1 MSITAQMVKELRIKS
16 SAGMMDCK
24 KALSE
29 TNGDMDAAVDWL
41 RKKGLATASK
51 KSGRVASEGLIGIC
65 IEDNFGSIVEVNSE
79 TDFVAR
85 NVEFQEFVSS
95 VAKISLNNKGDLDD
109 ILKSKYLDFDKS
121 VKEVLTDKIAKIGEI
136 PCYIRIAN
144 DEEMLEMAIVENIQ
158 RKNLNAIEIGLSYQR
173 LIDECNLT
181 HEQLSIKLSKNRS
194 TISNFLRLLK
204 LPVEV
209 QKALR
214 DSKITMGHAR
224 ALLSFNSE
232 AEILTAFNKI
242 ISESL
247 SVRDAEKMNQKKKL
261 KKEEKIILSRY
272 ELRMQ
277 NNISFQLKSD
287 VKIKKNSKGKGQLV
301 ISFKNQD
308 QLNEILENFDQ

>member
-1 MSITAQMVKELRIKS
+1 MVSKKNALGKGLGALLENAKTDITSKPSNETKAQAGLISRINIDSITPNPFQPRIDFEKESLLELTDSIKEH
-16 SAGMMDCK
+16 GVIQPI
-24 KALSE
+24 
-29 TNGDMDAAVDWL
+29 TV
-41 RKKGLATASK
+41 RKT
-51 KSGRVASEGLIGIC
+51 GR
-65 IEDNFGSIVEVNSE
+65 DNFQI
-79 TDFVAR
+79 
-85 NVEFQEFVSS
+85 
-95 VAKISLNNKGDLDD
+95 ISGERR
-109 ILKSKYLDFDKS
+109 YQAC
-121 VKEVLTDKIAKIGEI
+121 KIAKIIEI

-144 DEEMLEMAIVENIQ
+144 DQEMLEMAIVENIQ

-232 AEILTAFNKI
+232 AEILSAFKKI
-242 ISESL
+242 ISENL
-247 SVRDAEKMNQKKKL
+247 SVRDAEKMNNKKKL
-261 KKEEKIILSRY
+261 PNEEKVILSRY

-287 VKIKKNSKGKGQLV
+287 VKIKKNTNGKGQLV
-301 ISFKNQD
+301 ITFKNQD
-308 QLNEILENFDQ
+308 QLNEILDNFDQ

>member
-1 MSITAQMVKELRIKS
+1 MVS
-16 SAGMMDCK
+16 K
-24 KALSE
+24 KNAL
-29 TNGDMDAAVDWL
+29 G
-41 RKKGLATASK
+41 KGLGALLENAKTDITSKASNMTNK
-51 KSGRVASEGLIGIC
+51 QAGSVSRINIHSINPNPFQPRIDFEKESLLELTDSIKEHGVIQPITVRKIGR
-65 IEDNFGSIVEVNSE
+65 DNFQI
-79 TDFVAR
+79 
-85 NVEFQEFVSS
+85 
-95 VAKISLNNKGDLDD
+95 ISGERR
-109 ILKSKYLDFDKS
+109 YQAC
-121 VKEVLTDKIAKIGEI
+121 KIAKIIEI

-144 DEEMLEMAIVENIQ
+144 DQEMLEMAIVENIQ

-232 AEILTAFNKI
+232 TEILNAFKKI
-242 ISESL
+242 ISENL
-247 SVRDAEKMNQKKKL
+247 SVRDAEKMKHKKKL
-261 KKEEKIILSRY
+261 PNEEKVILSRY

-277 NNISFQLKSD
+277 NNISFQLKSE
-287 VKIKKNSKGKGQLV
+287 VKIKKNTNGKGQLV

-308 QLNEILENFDQ
+308 QLNEILDNFDQ

>member
-1 MSITAQMVKELRIKS
+1 MVSKKNALGKGLGALLENAKTDITSKAGNETNLQAGLISRINIDSITPNPFQPRLDFEKESLLELTDSIKEH
-16 SAGMMDCK
+16 GVIQPI
-24 KALSE
+24 
-29 TNGDMDAAVDWL
+29 TV
-41 RKKGLATASK
+41 RKI
-51 KSGRVASEGLIGIC
+51 GR
-65 IEDNFGSIVEVNSE
+65 DNFQI
-79 TDFVAR
+79 
-85 NVEFQEFVSS
+85 
-95 VAKISLNNKGDLDD
+95 ISGERR
-109 ILKSKYLDFDKS
+109 YQAC
-121 VKEVLTDKIAKIGEI
+121 KIAKIIEI

-144 DEEMLEMAIVENIQ
+144 DQEMLEMAIVENIQ

-232 AEILTAFNKI
+232 DEILTAFKKI

-247 SVRDAEKMNQKKKL
+247 SVRDAEKMNHKKKL
-261 KKEEKIILSRY
+261 NNDRKVILSRY

-287 VKIKKNSKGKGQLV
+287 VKIKKNTNGKGQLI

-308 QLNEILENFDQ
+308 QLNEILDNFDQ

>member
-1 MSITAQMVKELRIKS
+1 MVSKKNALGKGLGALLENAKTDITSKPSNETNAQAGLISRINIDSITPNPFQPRI
-16 SAGMMDCK
+16 DF
-24 KALSE
+24 E
-29 TNGDMDAAVDWL
+29 
-41 RKKGLATASK
+41 K
-51 KSGRVASEGLIGIC
+51 KSLLELTDSIKEHGVIQPITVRKIGR
-65 IEDNFGSIVEVNSE
+65 DNFQI
-79 TDFVAR
+79 
-85 NVEFQEFVSS
+85 
-95 VAKISLNNKGDLDD
+95 ISGERR
-109 ILKSKYLDFDKS
+109 YQAC
-121 VKEVLTDKIAKIGEI
+121 KIAKIIEI

-144 DEEMLEMAIVENIQ
+144 DQEMLEMAIVENIQ
-158 RKNLNAIEIGLSYQR
+158 RKNLNAIEIALSYKR

-232 AEILTAFNKI
+232 AEILSAFKKI

-247 SVRDAEKMNQKKKL
+247 SVRDAEKMNHKKKL
-261 KKEEKIILSRY
+261 PNEEKVILSRY

-287 VKIKKNSKGKGQLV
+287 VKIKKNTNGKGQLV

-308 QLNEILENFDQ
+308 QLNEILDNFDQ

>member
-1 MSITAQMVKELRIKS
+1 MVSKKNALGKGLGALLENAKTDITSK
-16 SAGMMDCK
+16 AGI
-24 KALSE
+24 E
-29 TNGDMDAAVDWL
+29 TNAQAGLTSRINIDNITPNPFQPRIDFEKESLLELTESIKEHGVIQPITV
-41 RKKGLATASK
+41 RKI
-51 KSGRVASEGLIGIC
+51 GR
-65 IEDNFGSIVEVNSE
+65 DNFQI
-79 TDFVAR
+79 
-85 NVEFQEFVSS
+85 
-95 VAKISLNNKGDLDD
+95 ISGERR
-109 ILKSKYLDFDKS
+109 YQAC
-121 VKEVLTDKIAKIGEI
+121 KIAKISEI

-194 TISNFLRLLK
+194 TISNFLRLLN

-232 AEILTAFNKI
+232 SEILTAFNKI
-242 ISESL
+242 ISDSL

>member
-1 MSITAQMVKELRIKS
+1 MVSKKNALGKGLGALLENAKTDITSKPSNETNAQAGLISRINIDSITPNPFQPRIDFEKESLLELTDSIKEH
-16 SAGMMDCK
+16 GVIQPI
-24 KALSE
+24 
-29 TNGDMDAAVDWL
+29 TV
-41 RKKGLATASK
+41 RKI
-51 KSGRVASEGLIGIC
+51 GR
-65 IEDNFGSIVEVNSE
+65 DNFQIVSGERRYQ
-79 TDFVAR
+79 AC
-85 NVEFQEFVSS
+85 
-95 VAKISLNNKGDLDD
+95 
-109 ILKSKYLDFDKS
+109 
-121 VKEVLTDKIAKIGEI
+121 KIAKIIEI

-144 DEEMLEMAIVENIQ
+144 DQEMLEMAIVENIQ

-181 HEQLSIKLSKNRS
+181 HEQLSVKLSKNRS

-232 AEILTAFNKI
+232 AEILSAFKKI

-247 SVRDAEKMNQKKKL
+247 SVRDAEKMNHKKKL
-261 KKEEKIILSRY
+261 PNEEKVILSRY

-287 VKIKKNSKGKGQLV
+287 VKIKKNTNGKGQLV

-308 QLNEILENFDQ
+308 QLNEILDNFDQ

>member
-1 MSITAQMVKELRIKS
+1 MVSKKNALGKGLGALLENAKTDITSK
-16 SAGMMDCK
+16 AGI
-24 KALSE
+24 E
-29 TNGDMDAAVDWL
+29 TNAQAGLTSRINIDNITPNPFQPRIDFEKESLLELTESIKEHGVIQPITV
-41 RKKGLATASK
+41 RKI
-51 KSGRVASEGLIGIC
+51 GR
-65 IEDNFGSIVEVNSE
+65 DNFQI
-79 TDFVAR
+79 
-85 NVEFQEFVSS
+85 
-95 VAKISLNNKGDLDD
+95 ISGERR
-109 ILKSKYLDFDKS
+109 YQAC
-121 VKEVLTDKIAKIGEI
+121 KIAKISEI

-232 AEILTAFNKI
+232 SEILTAFNKI

>member
-1 MSITAQMVKELRIKS
+1 MVSKKNALGKGLGVLLENAKTDITSKPSNETNAQAGLISRINIDSITPNPFQPRIDFEKESLLELTDSIKEH
-16 SAGMMDCK
+16 GVIQPI
-24 KALSE
+24 
-29 TNGDMDAAVDWL
+29 TV
-41 RKKGLATASK
+41 RKI
-51 KSGRVASEGLIGIC
+51 GR
-65 IEDNFGSIVEVNSE
+65 DNFQI
-79 TDFVAR
+79 
-85 NVEFQEFVSS
+85 
-95 VAKISLNNKGDLDD
+95 ISGERR
-109 ILKSKYLDFDKS
+109 YQAC
-121 VKEVLTDKIAKIGEI
+121 KIAKIIEL

-144 DEEMLEMAIVENIQ
+144 DQEMLEMAIVENIQ

-194 TISNFLRLLK
+194 TISNFLRLLN

-232 AEILTAFNKI
+232 AEILSGFKKI

-247 SVRDAEKMNQKKKL
+247 SVRDAEKMNHKKKL
-261 KKEEKIILSRY
+261 PNEEKVILNRY

-287 VKIKKNSKGKGQLV
+287 VKIKKNTNGKGQLV

-308 QLNEILENFDQ
+308 QLNEILDNFDQ

>member
-1 MSITAQMVKELRIKS
+1 MVSKKNALGKGLGALLENAKTDITSK
-16 SAGMMDCK
+16 AGI
-24 KALSE
+24 E
-29 TNGDMDAAVDWL
+29 TNAQAGLTSRINIDNITPNPFQPRIDFEKESLLELTDSIKEHGVIQPITV
-41 RKKGLATASK
+41 RKI
-51 KSGRVASEGLIGIC
+51 GR
-65 IEDNFGSIVEVNSE
+65 DNFQI
-79 TDFVAR
+79 
-85 NVEFQEFVSS
+85 
-95 VAKISLNNKGDLDD
+95 ISGERR
-109 ILKSKYLDFDKS
+109 YQAC
-121 VKEVLTDKIAKIGEI
+121 KIAKISEI

-261 KKEEKIILSRY
+261 KQEEKIILSRY

-287 VKIKKNSKGKGQLV
+287 VKIKKNSNGKGQLV

>member
-1 MSITAQMVKELRIKS
+1 MVSKKNALGKGLGALLENAKTDITSKPSNETNAQAGLISRINIDSITPNPFQPRIDFEKESLLELTDSIKEH
-16 SAGMMDCK
+16 GVIQPI
-24 KALSE
+24 
-29 TNGDMDAAVDWL
+29 TV
-41 RKKGLATASK
+41 RKI
-51 KSGRVASEGLIGIC
+51 GR
-65 IEDNFGSIVEVNSE
+65 DNFQI
-79 TDFVAR
+79 
-85 NVEFQEFVSS
+85 
-95 VAKISLNNKGDLDD
+95 ISGERR
-109 ILKSKYLDFDKS
+109 YQAC
-121 VKEVLTDKIAKIGEI
+121 KIAKIIEL

-144 DEEMLEMAIVENIQ
+144 DQEMLEMAIVENIQ

-181 HEQLSIKLSKNRS
+181 HEQLSVKLSKNRS

-232 AEILTAFNKI
+232 AEILSAFKKI

-247 SVRDAEKMNQKKKL
+247 SVRDAEKMNHKKKL
-261 KKEEKIILSRY
+261 PNEEKVILSSY

-277 NNISFQLKSD
+277 NYISFQLKSD
-287 VKIKKNSKGKGQLV
+287 VKIKKNTNGKGQLD

-308 QLNEILENFDQ
+308 QLNEILDNFDQ

>member
-1 MSITAQMVKELRIKS
+1 MVSKKNALGKGLGALLENAKKDITSK
-16 SAGMMDCK
+16 AGI
-24 KALSE
+24 E
-29 TNGDMDAAVDWL
+29 TNAQAGLTSRINIDNITPNPFQPRIDFEKESLLELTESIKEHGVIQPITV
-41 RKKGLATASK
+41 RKI
-51 KSGRVASEGLIGIC
+51 GR
-65 IEDNFGSIVEVNSE
+65 DNFQI
-79 TDFVAR
+79 
-85 NVEFQEFVSS
+85 
-95 VAKISLNNKGDLDD
+95 ISGERR
-109 ILKSKYLDFDKS
+109 YQAC
-121 VKEVLTDKIAKIGEI
+121 KIAKISEI

>member
-1 MSITAQMVKELRIKS
+1 MVSKKNALGKGLGALLENAKTDITSKPSNETNAQAGLISRINIDSITPNPFQPRIDFEKESLIELTDSIKEH
-16 SAGMMDCK
+16 GVIQPI
-24 KALSE
+24 
-29 TNGDMDAAVDWL
+29 TV
-41 RKKGLATASK
+41 RKI
-51 KSGRVASEGLIGIC
+51 GR
-65 IEDNFGSIVEVNSE
+65 DNFQI
-79 TDFVAR
+79 
-85 NVEFQEFVSS
+85 
-95 VAKISLNNKGDLDD
+95 ISGERR
-109 ILKSKYLDFDKS
+109 YQAC
-121 VKEVLTDKIAKIGEI
+121 KIAKIIEI

-144 DEEMLEMAIVENIQ
+144 DQEMLEMAIVENIQ

-181 HEQLSIKLSKNRS
+181 HEQLSVKLSKNRS

-232 AEILTAFNKI
+232 AEILSAFKKI

-247 SVRDAEKMNQKKKL
+247 SVRDAEKMNHKKKL
-261 KKEEKIILSRY
+261 PNEEKVILSRY

-287 VKIKKNSKGKGQLV
+287 VKIKKNTNGKGQLV

-308 QLNEILENFDQ
+308 QLNEILDNFDQ

>member
-1 MSITAQMVKELRIKS
+1 MVSKKNALGKGLGALLENAKTDITSKPSNETNAQAGLISRINIDSITPNPFQPRIDFEKESLLELTDSIKEH
-16 SAGMMDCK
+16 GVIQPI
-24 KALSE
+24 
-29 TNGDMDAAVDWL
+29 TV
-41 RKKGLATASK
+41 RKI
-51 KSGRVASEGLIGIC
+51 GR
-65 IEDNFGSIVEVNSE
+65 DNFQI
-79 TDFVAR
+79 
-85 NVEFQEFVSS
+85 
-95 VAKISLNNKGDLDD
+95 ISGERR
-109 ILKSKYLDFDKS
+109 YQAC
-121 VKEVLTDKIAKIGEI
+121 KIAKIIEL

-144 DEEMLEMAIVENIQ
+144 DQEMLEMAIVENIQ

-194 TISNFLRLLK
+194 TISNFLRLLN

-232 AEILTAFNKI
+232 AEILSAFKKI

-247 SVRDAEKMNQKKKL
+247 SVRDAEKMNHKKKL
-261 KKEEKIILSRY
+261 PNEEKVILSRY

-287 VKIKKNSKGKGQLV
+287 VKIKKNTNGKGQLV
-301 ISFKNQD
+301 ITFKNQD
-308 QLNEILENFDQ
+308 QLNEILDNFDQ